1 MGIYYTSIAA
11 LWCGI
16 AAAVMVYR
24 IRGLAVI
31 SPVFCVATWWA
42 LWLTI
47 SLVVPLGLEPPSLR
61 AVWYF
66 NLFILSILF
75 GGALAG
81 GRVTMS
87 ARSVARSIAFQRSNA
102 AIFWLFIMLQLPFTL
117 YFLYKS
123 RSFLGGYM
131 GADIRSVALGIDSG
145 VSSGHAIYG
154 TSFIRNL
161 YDLATGGLNI
171 IVMGFGI
178 YMLIRHKA
186 VMCFL
191 AAGVLTGLNQLISLG
206 RMNIY
211 LLALVIMLI
220 AVVMAAHK
228 ETRAL
233 IAWRKLFL
241 VVVAGGVLC
250 VAYGVYSF
258 QKREGKSKNM
268 RDLVLQYMDYHM
280 MGFSLFSIEVENPAS
295 IANATL
301 GLGNASSSGAQQI
314 LAYAIRRFSP
324 EYMPPATIY
333 SFVNQEFVE
342 IGAREGR
349 PLYYNAYY
357 TILHPLY
364 CDFRLVGVGLFAGIY
379 GWVLNFYFTRYR
391 RFGDA
396 FSAAVWIGLLFQGF
410 YMLHYPPTERTSTFT
425 WLALIILLGW
435 ATVARVLTVI
445 VPSWLVVHVPA
456 QPFSPPP
463 GGRRN

>member
-1 MGIYYTSIAA
+1 MVIYYTSIAA

-16 AAAVMVYR
+16 VTAALVYR

-31 SPVFCVATWWA
+31 SPVFCVSIWWA

-47 SLVVPLGLEPPSLR
+47 SLLIPLGLEPPSLR

-66 NLFILSILF
+66 SLFILFILL
-75 GGALAG
+75 GGALAS
-81 GRVTMS
+81 GRATMS
-87 ARSVARSIAFQRSNA
+87 ARAAAQSIAYQRSVA

-123 RSFLGGYM
+123 RSFLGGYL
-131 GADIRSVALGIDSG
+131 GADIRAVALGIDSG

-171 IVMGFGI
+171 IVMAFGI
-178 YMLIRHKA
+178 YMLIRYKA
-186 VMCFL
+186 IICFL
-191 AAGVLTGLNQLISLG
+191 AAAMLTGLNQLISLG

-211 LLALVIMLI
+211 LIALVIVLI
-220 AVVMAAHK
+220 ALVMAAHR

-241 VVVAGGVLC
+241 VVVASGVLSLSY
-250 VAYGVYSF
+250 AVYSF
-258 QKREGKSKNM
+258 QKREGKSKDM

-280 MGFSLFSIEVENPAS
+280 MGFSLFSMELENPAS
-295 IANATL
+295 LANSTL
-301 GLGNASSSGAQQI
+301 GMGNASSSGAQQI
-314 LAYAIRRFSP
+314 IAYAIRRFIP
-324 EYMPPATIY
+324 EYMPPATMY
-333 SFVNQEFVE
+333 SYFNQEFVE
-342 IGAREGR
+342 IGARDGR

-357 TILHPLY
+357 TILHPLF
-364 CDFRLVGVGLFAGIY
+364 CDFRLVGVVLFAGMY
-379 GWVLNFYFTRYR
+379 GWVINFYFTRYR

-425 WLALIILLGW
+425 WMALIILLGW
-435 ATVARVLTVI
+435 AAVARVLTVI
-445 VPSWLVVHVPA
+445 APSWLLLRVPTRA
-456 QPFSPPP
+456 LPPP
-463 GGRRN
+463 SEV